1 MEKKKMQQM
10 IQNKAQNKGM
20 IQYIIIKKEKQNLQI
35 LTKKIEKKYI
45 KEKYKVT
52 KKKSQGDEI
61 ITSLSSE
68 ETNNRNNIKKK

>member
-35 LTKKIEKKYI
+35 LTKKIGKEYI

-52 KKKSQGDEI
+52 KKK
-61 ITSLSSE
+61 
-68 ETNNRNNIKKK
+68 ETRR

>member
-1 MEKKKMQQM
+1 M
-10 IQNKAQNKGM
+10 
-20 IQYIIIKKEKQNLQI
+20 
-35 LTKKIEKKYI
+35 TKKIGKEFM

-61 ITSLSSE
+61 ISSLSSE